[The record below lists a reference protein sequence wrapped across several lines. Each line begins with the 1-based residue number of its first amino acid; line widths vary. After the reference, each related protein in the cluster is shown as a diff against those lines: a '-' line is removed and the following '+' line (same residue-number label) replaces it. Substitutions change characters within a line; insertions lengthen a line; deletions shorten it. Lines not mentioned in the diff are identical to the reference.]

1 MLYVVSPTPL
11 ALGQGLPSTVTYALL
26 RDARAA
32 ATAHPQ
38 TRVWIATVGLQ
49 DAPTGPFVVIVVR
62 VHHQRLPS
70 QLVLWQVCCQGCGKA
85 FHPVNRGRQPTRCE
99 ACRPGRRAEMFAARA
114 RRARAGRGSC
124 AEETG

>member
-11 ALGQGLPSTVTYALL
+11 ALGQRLPSTVTYAML

-32 ATAHPQ
+32 ATAYPQ

-49 DAPTGPFVVIVVR
+49 EAPMEPYVVTVVR

-70 QLVLWQVCCQGCGKA
+70 QLVLWRVSCQGCGTP
-85 FHPVNRGRQPTRCE
+85 FHPVTRGRQPTHCE

-114 RRARAGRGSC
+114 RRARAGRDSC
-124 AEETG
+124 VEETG